1 MKLTDFQL
9 KQKAGFLAEHQP
21 PEGLSSVAKAKYL
34 KAVSK
39 VTFTPTN
46 EGGLTIGYE
55 QLSKEELF
63 AIQEPWGVFTPD
75 SVNSKMKATLPRDSL
90 GGIHPA
96 DEATQVMQRR
106 LITEL
111 RKDVLVLAHGETFK
125 APKEKGEKAEK
136 TILQDEYIKAQILGN
151 PDAKAFTLHQEAD
164 KNIIGDMSFKTYEG
178 RLTEV
183 KKQMKAAS
191 QS

>member
-55 QLSKEELF
+55 QLSKEE
-63 AIQEPWGVFTPD
+63 IG
-75 SVNSKMKATLPRDSL
+75 R
-90 GGIHPA
+90 
-96 DEATQVMQRR
+96 
-106 LITEL
+106 
-111 RKDVLVLAHGETFK
+111 AH
-125 APKEKGEKAEK
+125 
-136 TILQDEYIKAQILGN
+136 
-151 PDAKAFTLHQEAD
+151 
-164 KNIIGDMSFKTYEG
+164 
-178 RLTEV
+178 V
-183 KKQMKAAS
+183 
-191 QS
+191 